1 MSKKLR
7 KEAVMHGAYGHCLCV
22 RVRHLI
28 LDMTFHLLRNYAK
41 MSFYKEEVV
50 RGRRVKK
57 RIFVEK

>member
-1 MSKKLR
+1 
-7 KEAVMHGAYGHCLCV
+7 MHGAYGHCLCV